1 MVRGNRIFELF
12 KSQAFNFTESKS
24 ERRIGLCILFIQFI
38 FFLTVEMIYVIM
50 DLIFKK
56 TFDIISHLFF
66 FSLMVN
72 ISSNIALISYQSR
85 IISLQIDEFFANFS
99 LNKLPEIY
107 RFMCKVNNFV
117 KKFDS
122 LISSSSFMLIT
133 NSCVICISHLCL
145 LMIKS
150 EEKFSFFAHIMSFLE
165 NILLLFTLCFSC
177 NIIPKRFGILCDKI
191 EESMSEYVTNYS
203 SLYDLN
209 NHLILFKM
217 NSIKQEIGFTAMGLF
232 KINSNTILSVFGL
245 IISYSVVLIQ
255 TSQQS

>member
-12 KSQAFNFTESKS
+12 KSQSINFTESKS

-38 FFLTVEMIYVIM
+38 FFLTLEMIYVIM
-50 DLIFKK
+50 DLISEKS
-56 TFDIISHLFF
+56 FDIILHLFF
-66 FSLMVN
+66 FSLMIN
-72 ISSNIALISYQSR
+72 FTANIALISYQSR
-85 IISLQIDEFFANFS
+85 IICLQIDQFFVNFS
-99 LNKLPEIY
+99 PNNLPEIY
-107 RFMCKVNNFV
+107 RFMCKVNSFV

-122 LISSSSFMLIT
+122 LISSSNLMLIT
-133 NSCVICISHLCL
+133 NSCVICISFLCL

-150 EEKFSFFAHIMSFLE
+150 EGKINTFGMIISVSE
-165 NILLLFTLCFSC
+165 NILLLFILCFSC
-177 NIIPKRFGILCDKI
+177 NIIPKRFGILCEKV

-203 SLYDLN
+203 SLNDLN

-232 KINSNTILSVFGL
+232 KISSNTILSVFGVIL
-245 IISYSVVLIQ
+245 SYSVVLIQ